1 MIGLDDRIGGMT
13 KMRLDKLLL
22 EKGLVETRA
31 KARGLIMAGRVR
43 VAGRTVDKAGEHVGA
58 DADVDITAGMHFVSR
73 GGLKLESALEGM
85 RVDVTGLV
93 CADVGA
99 STGGFTDC
107 MLQRGAKRVYAID
120 VGKGV
125 LHWKLRKHPRVV
137 VMEKTN
143 ARYLHRLPERVG
155 LVTIDASFISLR
167 LLLPAALGWLQPG
180 SGRVLALIKPQ
191 FEAGRAQVGKG
202 GVVRAVRVHR
212 QVLLDVLAFA
222 LKMGL
227 RPGGLTRAPL
237 RGAARN
243 VEFLA
248 LLTQSDRGCS
258 IEELVAEVAP
268 EASE

>member
-1 MIGLDDRIGGMT
+1 MT

-22 EKGLVETRA
+22 EKGFVETHA
-31 KARGLIMAGRVR
+31 EARGLIMAGRVR
-43 VAGRTVDKAGEHVGA
+43 VAGRIVDKVGTHVDA
-58 DADVDITAGMHFVSR
+58 DADVDIMAGMHFVSR
-73 GGLKLESALEGM
+73 GGMKLEHALEWM
-85 RVDVTGLV
+85 RVDVNGLV

-143 ARYLHRLPERVG
+143 ARYLDRLSEKVE

-167 LLLPAALGWLQPG
+167 LLLPAAQGWLQPG
-180 SGRVLALIKPQ
+180 SGRILALIKPQ
-191 FEAGRAQVGKG
+191 FEAGRPQVGKG
-202 GVVRAVRVHR
+202 GVVRAVHVRR

-222 LKMGL
+222 LEIGL
-227 RPGGLTRAPL
+227 RPGGLTRSPL
-237 RGAARN
+237 RGAAGN
-243 VEFLA
+243 VEFLV
-248 LLTQSDRGCS
+248 LLTQCDRGCS
-258 IEELVAEVAP
+258 IEELVAEVEP

>member
-1 MIGLDDRIGGMT
+1 
-13 KMRLDKLLL
+13 MRLDKLMLV
-22 EKGLVETRA
+22 KGLVETRA

-43 VAGRTVDKAGEHVGA
+43 VAGHAVDKAGALVSA
-58 DADVDITAGMHFVSR
+58 DADVDILAGMDFVGR

-85 RVDVTGLV
+85 RVDVNGLV

-125 LHWKLRKHPRVV
+125 LHWKLRSHPRVV

-143 ARYLHRLPERVG
+143 ARYLHRLPEQVG

-167 LLLPAALGWLQPG
+167 LLLPVALGWLQPS

-202 GVVRAVRVHR
+202 GVVRSVRVHR
-212 QVLLDVLAFA
+212 QVLQDVLAFA
-222 LKMGL
+222 LEIGL
-227 RPGGLTRAPL
+227 RPGGLRRSPL
-237 RGAARN
+237 RGAAGN
-243 VEFLA
+243 AEFLA

-258 IEELVAEVAP
+258 IEELVGEVVP
-268 EASE
+268 ETSE